1 MRFTRPGSAARTLAI
16 DMTPMID
23 IVFQLLIFFLVTS
36 HMVEIARTDV
46 DLPRERGE
54 DDRSEALSGLVVN
67 VLASGA
73 LVVGDEP
80 RSLDEIAE
88 LARRL
93 GASSGDDAASR
104 RPLVRADRN
113 APAATL
119 NALIAALERAGAR
132 SIRLATS
139 PGGGGGP

>member
-1 MRFTRPGSAARTLAI
+1 MRFSRPGSAARTLAI

-36 HMVEIARTDV
+36 HMVEVARTEV
-46 DLPRERGE
+46 ELPREKGE
-54 DDRSEALSGLVVN
+54 EGRSEELSGLVVN
-67 VLASGA
+67 VLADGR
-73 LVVGDEP
+73 LLVGDEE
-80 RSLDEIAE
+80 RSLDGLAE

-93 GASSGDDAASR
+93 GDASGDDAASR

-113 APAATL
+113 APAETL
-119 NALIAALERAGAR
+119 NAVMATLEKAGAR

-139 PGGGGGP
+139 PAGGGGP

>member
-1 MRFTRPGSAARTLAI
+1 MLAI

-36 HMVEIARTDV
+36 HMVEVARTDV
-46 DLPRERGE
+46 DLPQERGE
-54 DDRSEALSGLVVN
+54 EDSSEELSGLVVN
-67 VLASGA
+67 VLASGE
-73 LVVGDEP
+73 LVVGDAP
-80 RSLDEIAE
+80 RTLAELGE

-93 GASSGDDAASR
+93 GASSDEDASSR

-113 APAATL
+113 APAETL
-119 NALIAALERAGAR
+119 NAVIGTLERAGAR

-139 PGGGGGP
+139 PNGGGGS

>member
-1 MRFTRPGSAARTLAI
+1 
-16 DMTPMID
+16 MTPMID

-54 DDRSEALSGLVVN
+54 DDRSEELSGLVVN

-73 LVVGDEP
+73 LVVGDET

-93 GASSGDDAASR
+93 GASSGDAAASR

-132 SIRLATS
+132 SIRLATG
-139 PGGGGGP
+139 PAAGGGP

>member
-1 MRFTRPGSAARTLAI
+1 MRFSRPGSAARTLAI

-36 HMVEIARTDV
+36 HMVEVARTEV
-46 DLPRERGE
+46 ELPREKGE
-54 DDRSEALSGLVVN
+54 EGRSEELSGLVVN
-67 VLASGA
+67 VLADGR
-73 LVVGDEP
+73 LVVGDEE
-80 RSLDEIAE
+80 RSLDALAG

-93 GASSGDDAASR
+93 GDASGEDAASR

-113 APAATL
+113 APAETL
-119 NALIAALERAGAR
+119 NAVIATLEKAGAR

-139 PGGGGGP
+139 PAGGGGP

>member
-1 MRFTRPGSAARTLAI
+1 MRFTRPGSATRMLAI

-36 HMVEIARTDV
+36 HMVEVARTDV
-46 DLPRERGE
+46 DLPQERGE
-54 DDRSEALSGLVVN
+54 EDSSEELSGLVVN
-67 VLASGA
+67 VLASGE
-73 LVVGDEP
+73 LVVGDATRTLAE
-80 RSLDEIAE
+80 LGE

-93 GASSGDDAASR
+93 GESSGEDASSR

-113 APAATL
+113 APAETL
-119 NALIAALERAGAR
+119 NAVIGTLERAGAR

-139 PGGGGGP
+139 PTGGGGS

>member
-1 MRFTRPGSAARTLAI
+1 VRFTRPGSAARTLAI

-36 HMVEIARTDV
+36 HMVEVARTDV
-46 DLPRERGE
+46 DLPREKGE
-54 DDRSEALSGLVVN
+54 DGRSEELSGLVVN
-67 VLASGA
+67 VLASGE

-80 RSLDEIAE
+80 RSLEQVAE
-88 LARRL
+88 LAGGL
-93 GASSGDDAASR
+93 GEASGEDAASR

-119 NALIAALERAGAR
+119 NAVIATLEKAGAR

-139 PGGGGGP
+139 PAGGGGP